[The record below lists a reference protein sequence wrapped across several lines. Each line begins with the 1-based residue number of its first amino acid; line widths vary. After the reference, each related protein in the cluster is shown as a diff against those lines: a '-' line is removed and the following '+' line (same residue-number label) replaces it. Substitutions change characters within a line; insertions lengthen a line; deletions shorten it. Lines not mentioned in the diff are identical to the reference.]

1 MVCRSV
7 FSNMVYA
14 VEQWGGAP
22 SATGNM
28 CIQVDEG
35 YFRAMSTARGLG
47 MDTNK
52 STSGRYTCA
61 SKGFGTDAKNSL
73 GNMKIGGGEFKAFD
87 QNAFDAD
94 AGVCQHS
101 CNHVNKALVR
111 VTD

>member
-1 MVCRSV
+1 
-7 FSNMVYA
+7 MVYA

-35 YFRAMSTARGLG
+35 YFRAMSTAEGLG

-61 SKGFGTDAKNSL
+61 SKGFGSNAKNNL
-73 GNMKIGGGEFKAFD
+73 GNMKIGGIDFKAYD
-87 QNAFDAD
+87 
-94 AGVCQHS
+94 
-101 CNHVNKALVR
+101 
-111 VTD
+111 

>member
-1 MVCRSV
+1 MGQNKV

-35 YFRAMSTARGLG
+35 YFRAMSTAEGLG

-52 STSGRYTCA
+52 STSGRYVRLE
-61 SKGFGTDAKNSL
+61 GFWIQRQEQL
-73 GNMKIGGGEFKAFD
+73 G
-87 QNAFDAD
+87 
-94 AGVCQHS
+94 QHEDWRHRLQS
-101 CNHVNKALVR
+101 IRLKHSTPTPVYVNIHVITSTKPL
-111 VTD
+111 